1 MQVKKAIPILCLTSL
16 CLTSLLACSH
26 CRSQALASPQN
37 PDSQLSN
44 AAQSPDEQTR
54 KKQEQIVAD
63 VLAQFSAAE
72 SLMHRGQTKAA
83 IAAYLPLLQT
93 EPDFAALNAQGSSLR
108 RDLDGIQ
115 ESIFR
120 LQGQDPIQATATV
133 DALTTQRIALEG
145 QQHAVQKLLQ
155 LQPAFA
161 EGHANLA
168 HLLLESGAAAESL
181 RHYQDAIRLRPSLA
195 ASLRP
200 AVLHAHLV
208 EADRLAKLGRPE
220 AASEYKAALKLD
232 PANASAHFGLGSLY
246 LGLSKAKDAQPE
258 LQEAVRLDPAL
269 SDAALMLG
277 LAEYRSGQGEEAR
290 QQWRR
295 LADSADPRISEEA
308 HGMLDRYLLAPVTS
322 NALPVLS
329 PAQIEVQQS
338 REAVRNYP
346 KEAYAHN
353 NLALALFHDR
363 QKDEALK
370 EVQAALKLNSDS
382 LEAHN
387 TLGMILADKAQ
398 ADVAVE
404 EYKRALKLDSD
415 NGAIHNNLGVVYFS
429 RRQWKAA
436 EYEFRKALDGEH
448 SDPYAHHNLAA
459 VLLQE
464 GSLKDS
470 IKECGKTLQ
479 YDPKFFEAYGTRGL
493 VEDKLGQ
500 EALGFADLK
509 VVVQAAGDPS
519 QALLDLADPLR
530 QFAERKTAVR
540 QFRDL
545 LRLYPQTAAGE
556 EALGRLQLAAG
567 QDQDAAAAFQTSVQL
582 DPKRPTVHLM
592 LSRAFLRLGQP
603 ADSAAEARQALA
615 LEPKSAEALNT
626 LGSALYQLGQTGE
639 GRAQW
644 QAALKLDN
652 KDAARNAAM
661 FLSEFPETKQTINI
675 K

>member
-16 CLTSLLACSH
+16 CLASLLLCSPG
-26 CRSQALASPQN
+26 RSQAPASPEN
-37 PDSQLSN
+37 PDTQFSS
-44 AAQSPDEQTR
+44 AAQTPGEQAR
-54 KKQEQIVAD
+54 KKQEQIVSA
-63 VLAQFSAAE
+63 VLAQFNAAD

-93 EPDFAALNAQGSSLR
+93 EPDFAALNEQGSSLK
-108 RDLDGIQ
+108 RDLDAIQ

-120 LQGQDPIQATATV
+120 LQGQDPIQATASV

-161 EGHANLA
+161 EAHANLA

-181 RHYQDAIRLRPSLA
+181 RHYRDAIRLRPSLA

-200 AVLHAHLV
+200 AMLRAHLI
-208 EADRLAKLGRPE
+208 EADRLAKLGHPE
-220 AASEYKAALKLD
+220 AAAEYKAALKLD

-246 LGLSKAKDAQPE
+246 LGLNKSKDAQPE

-295 LADSADPRISEEA
+295 LADSADPRVSEEA
-308 HGMLDRYLLAPVTS
+308 HGMLDRYLLAPLS
-322 NALPVLS
+322 PNPAPVLS
-329 PAQIEVQQS
+329 PSQIEVQQA

-363 QKDEALK
+363 QKDEAIT
-370 EVQAALKLNSDS
+370 EVQTALKLNPDF
-382 LEAHN
+382 LDAHN
-387 TLGMILADKAQ
+387 TLGMLLADKSQNDTAI
-398 ADVAVE
+398 E

-415 NGAIHNNLGVVYFS
+415 NGPIHNNLGVIYFS
-429 RRQWKAA
+429 RQQWKPA
-436 EYEFRKALDGEH
+436 EYEFRKALEGEH
-448 SDPYAHHNLAA
+448 SAPYAHHNLAQT
-459 VLLQE
+459 LLQE
-464 GSLKDS
+464 GRLKDS
-470 IKECGKTLQ
+470 LQECGKTLQ
-479 YDPKFFEAYGTRGL
+479 YDPKFFGAYATRGL

-500 EALGFADLK
+500 EAQGYADLK
-509 VVVQAAGDPS
+509 LAVQAAGDPS

-530 QFAERKTAVR
+530 QFAGRKTAVR
-540 QFRDL
+540 QFQDL
-545 LRLYPQTAAGE
+545 LRLYPPTAAGE
-556 EALGRLQLAAG
+556 EALGRLHLAAG
-567 QDQDAAAAFQTSVQL
+567 QDQDAAAEFKASVQL

-592 LSRAFLRLGQP
+592 LSRALLRLGQP
-603 ADSAAEARQALA
+603 ADAAAEASETLK

-626 LGSALYQLGQTGE
+626 LGSALYQLGQTEE

-652 KDAARNAAM
+652 KEAARNAAA
-661 FLSEFPETKQTINI
+661 FLSEFPETK
-675 K
+675 